1 MAHKQPGYRFEN
13 DWSLE
18 EMREDTEK
26 AVQNALVIPIGV
38 EINADNTVLN
48 LDTVKKYLTE
58 AKTIALMNCS
68 CKTKR
73 NHCNSPRDV
82 CIALNGWA
90 EHYLVSDKNTAR
102 QARRVDVDE
111 AFDAL
116 KRGNEAGLVLMAYIY
131 SDNRNDGN
139 PDAICSCCS
148 CCCSILGGTLRMGL
162 APHLLKASAKSEI
175 DKSKCVNCGTCVE
188 RCHFGARKMV
198 DGKMV
203 YNKDLCFG
211 CGLCVSTC
219 PKKAISLTQFG

>member
-1 MAHKQPGYRFEN
+1 MAHKHPGFRFEN

-26 AVQNALVIPIGV
+26 AVKNALVIPIGV

-48 LDTVKKYLTE
+48 LETVKKYLVE

-73 NHCNSPRDV
+73 KNCNSPRDV
-82 CIALNGWA
+82 CTALNGWA
-90 EHYLVSDKNTAR
+90 EHYLVKDRFTAR

-131 SDNRNDGN
+131 SDNRNNGN

-175 DKSKCVNCGTCVE
+175 DSSKCVSCGTCVD
-188 RCHFGARKMV
+188 RCHFGAREIV
-198 DGKMV
+198 NGSLV
-203 YNKDLCFG
+203 YNKDKCFG

-219 PKKAISLTQFG
+219 LMDAIKLVQLA